1 MAHAI
6 EAPRWWAHLSGHI
19 QRCSNPWR
27 VAPPLPKT
35 AQLLVTTW
43 DSSTVI
49 SPAMQWVLQ
58 YLAFTLQLGVL
69 VSCGCRNKLPQLGWL
84 QATEIYSHSSGR
96 QKFKIEVSARLCS
109 LSLKALG
116 EGLPHAFLLGSGVSG
131 NPLRFFSLQTHHSN
145 LHLHCHRHRMMFSP
159 SSSFS
164 EG

>member
-109 LSLKALG
+109 LS
-116 EGLPHAFLLGSGVSG
+116 EGSRGGSPPCLS
-131 NPLRFFSLQTHHSN
+131 LRFWCFWQSFAFFQLVDTSLQSPPP
-145 LHLHCHRHRMMFSP
+145 LPSP
-159 SSSFS
+159 SHDVLPFFLFL
-164 EG
+164 